1 MHQQLEEQVQQGR
14 LKAKRY
20 GLEERVLQDRLKVRR
35 WDCGL
40 VPRFEKGDAYF
51 LLQVLLQ
58 DDNCRS
64 ENNHDMSS
72 P

>member
-1 MHQQLEEQVQQGR
+1 MDGLNRLLPFTGLPSLCMLGNISLLE
-14 LKAKRY
+14 A
-20 GLEERVLQDRLKVRR
+20 RVI
-35 WDCGL
+35 CGL

-51 LLQVLLQ
+51 LLQ